1 MGSLSILQ
9 WIFLTQKSNWG
20 LLHCRQ
26 ILYQLSYQGS
36 LKETIRLN
44 KSLGWGPNRTSV
56 LISGRDDRG
65 TYSQRKQTCSCQ
77 EGGGQGR
84 EGWGVWGY
92 QMHTIIERMD
102 KQGPIV

>member
-1 MGSLSILQ
+1 MKEARKKNIYM
-9 WIFLTQKSNWG
+9 WN
-20 LLHCRQ
+20 
-26 ILYQLSYQGS
+26 
-36 LKETIRLN
+36 LKYDTNGYIYETE
-44 KSLGWGPNRTSV
+44 T
-56 LISGRDDRG
+56 D
-65 TYSQRKQTCSCQ
+65 SQRKQTCSCQ